1 MPYLLET
8 YLILPELIE
17 SSVTCAEPYSV
28 AHSTAA
34 TTFKKCPF
42 PPLAGWM
49 VSFGFGFLTH
59 NPAFIVWQDIGTSE
73 VGGIE
78 GCWITWQYLTHYIT
92 LLGIHCPSFLEYP
105 SPFFFPSDWS
115 THAVSSRRML
125 HVMSPPC
132 TRSPAC
138 SGHHWACF
146 FLDPSV
152 CVSSHLTCFIVISDF
167 LSFWLTDVWISQRLF
182 CLVSFLRVVLS
193 AC

>member
-1 MPYLLET
+1 
-8 YLILPELIE
+8 
-17 SSVTCAEPYSV
+17 
-28 AHSTAA
+28 
-34 TTFKKCPF
+34 
-42 PPLAGWM
+42 M
-49 VSFGFGFLTH
+49 VSFGFDFLMH
-59 NPAFIVWQDIGTSE
+59 NSAFIVWQDIGMSE

-92 LLGIHCPSFLEYP
+92 LLGIRCPSFLEYP

-115 THAVSSRRML
+115 AHAVSLRPML
-125 HVMSPPC
+125 HVMNHPC

-167 LSFWLTDVWISQRLF
+167 LSFWLTDLWISQRLF
-182 CLVSFLRVVLS
+182 PLVLFLSVVLS
-193 AC
+193 AR